1 MGIHE
6 EHEKGALMSRQER
19 DTRHRQMAAK
29 ELQQA
34 RMLLRVAVDKL
45 NECEATYLGEDDP
58 EKVALLAD
66 EALAKSQYAVM
77 CLTRMMG
84 HTLRRVPPGEG

>member
-1 MGIHE
+1 
-6 EHEKGALMSRQER
+6 MS
-19 DTRHRQMAAK
+19 HRRRKAAK

-45 NECEATYLGEDDP
+45 NECEANYLGEDDP
-58 EKVALLAD
+58 EKVALLAE
-66 EALAKSQYAVM
+66 EALVKSQYAVM

-84 HTLRRVPPGEG
+84 HNLRRVPMEG

>member
-1 MGIHE
+1 
-6 EHEKGALMSRQER
+6 MSH
-19 DTRHRQMAAK
+19 HRQRAAK

-58 EKVALLAD
+58 EKVASLAE
-66 EALAKSQYAVM
+66 EALVKSQYAAM

-84 HTLRRVPPGEG
+84 HNLRRVPPGEG